1 MIIKSKKLGR
11 FVIDFWYYSAE
22 QLPLLQK
29 ILAKTVVLRCECL
42 PHKSGF
48 EYVAYSEQFEE
59 VEQGC
64 EPPLYN
70 PVIDTKETDEDEY
83 EMTIKFVKVRD

>member
-11 FVIDFWYYSAE
+11 FVIDFGYYSSDT
-22 QLPLLQK
+22 LPLTQK
-29 ILAKTVVLRCECL
+29 ILAETVVLRCECL
-42 PHKSGF
+42 PHKFCF
-48 EYVAYSEQFEE
+48 EYIAYSEQFEE

-70 PVIDTKETDEDEY
+70 AVIETKEIEEDY
-83 EMTIKFVKVRD
+83 NTIKFVKVRD